1 MLYLDSSALVKCYAE
16 EAGALDTIDLIDAA
30 EAVATSSMTRVEV
43 ASALARAVR
52 AGILSAKVGRQAHD
66 AFAAEWDA
74 LIQVPVSGRVL
85 ARADAAVWESGLRGY
100 DAVQMASA
108 LLWQE
113 RVGQAV
119 TLATFDARL
128 ARAAAAFSGMTVWPL
143 AVISSLSR

>member
-16 EAGALDTIDLIDAA
+16 EAGALGTIDQIDAA
-30 EAVATSSMTRVEV
+30 EAVATSSITRVEV

-52 AGILSAKVGRQAHD
+52 TGILTARAGREAHD
-66 AFAAEWDA
+66 AFTAEWEA
-74 LIQVPVSGRVL
+74 IIQVPVSGRVL
-85 ARADAAVWESGLRGY
+85 ARADAGVWELGLSGY
-100 DAVQMASA
+100 DAVQLASA

-128 ARAAAAFSGMTVWPL
+128 ARAAAASPGMTVWPP
-143 AVISSLSR
+143 AT